1 MPLVQVL
8 IRAGLLG
15 LYVRIFYRKAQ
26 LRLLCR
32 IAHKRIS
39 EVEDLANF
47 VGLVFKEA
55 TPLFSAIRLIML
67 KDMGYATDTQGQRV
81 VPLCWNAPIAIV
93 VYMAELP
100 YIGLGVEL
108 RGQSLC
114 VRQMQGVRGAMPLR
128 NLRDWPEIL
137 VKTCMA
143 YAEDKGLKEVRV
155 YKADQEIAKKQLK
168 PIRTACAVAMIVQPK
183 NSSSRKRNDTIC
195 GKSHQRRS
203 SNTVAPFPLLQWFRL
218 RTRHSAKRKRPIAG
232 LRLSPKVL

>member
-155 YKADQEIAKKQLK
+155 YKADQEIGFEHPEIDFQEDQNREEAIKAHQDRMRRRYD
-168 PIRTACAVAMIVQPK
+168 RTAQKLKFEKKKRYYMWKVPPK
-183 NSSSRKRNDTIC
+183 A
-195 GKSHQRRS
+195 Q
-203 SNTVAPFPLLQWFRL
+203 L
-218 RTRHSAKRKRPIAG
+218 
-232 LRLSPKVL
+232 

>member
-32 IAHKRIS
+32 IGHKRIS

-155 YKADQEIAKKQLK
+155 YKADQEIGFEHHEIDFQEDQNREEAIKAHQDRMRRRYD
-168 PIRTACAVAMIVQPK
+168 RTAQKLKFEKKKRYYMWKVPPK
-183 NSSSRKRNDTIC
+183 A
-195 GKSHQRRS
+195 Q
-203 SNTVAPFPLLQWFRL
+203 L
-218 RTRHSAKRKRPIAG
+218 
-232 LRLSPKVL
+232 